1 MGKEEGIGG
10 WLSRLQ
16 QDLGEVQEQLLQ
28 EAFQVAETSKS
39 YSRVSAFPAITSSE
53 DRPTDLASPPS
64 PPR

>member
-28 EAFQVAETSKS
+28 EALQVAEASES
-39 YSRVSAFPAITSSE
+39 HSHASAFPAITTSE

-64 PPR
+64 PFR